1 MSCGFLR
8 DKPSME
14 ETLRPLLWEDASS
27 VCGSNLHVCTQ
38 NKLNVKIKSGNAKKW
53 ICSVEI
59 FFFFNRIKYRPSF
72 YNFQELQTHNSPVLF
87 SICTQHERAGSPV
100 TKVNSWP
107 QQKTVFSDIMSV
119 WNKPIMQTRSRVVIM
134 EPCDGD
140 LKLWKFPRT
149 FQTGLCR
156 RGKSN
161 RPCFLN
167 PSWWQLAT
175 HLRAASERAITKHWT
190 VPLSPRVSEQ
200 RFIGQTDAY
209 QRPSSYL
216 NIATSLCFFFSTE
229 RNVSLPGNFLK

>member
-72 YNFQELQTHNSPVLF
+72 YNFQELQTRNSPVLF

-161 RPCFLN
+161 RPVFLN
-167 PSWWQLAT
+167 PSWWQT
-175 HLRAASERAITKHWT
+175 CDT
-190 VPLSPRVSEQ
+190 PLNVRS
-200 RFIGQTDAY
+200 
-209 QRPSSYL
+209 L
-216 NIATSLCFFFSTE
+216 NTGL
-229 RNVSLPGNFLK
+229 FL

>member
-1 MSCGFLR
+1 MCHVLQNVFDPVHAAWEG
-8 DKPSME
+8 DKRSRGSSSRKKKDFPLEIRRAVVSLTQTPHVLWFPPWQPSME

-27 VCGSNLHVCTQ
+27 VCGSNLHFCTQ
-38 NKLNVKIKSGNAKKW
+38 NKLNIKIKSGNAKKW

-72 YNFQELQTHNSPVLF
+72 YNFQELQTRNSPVLF

-149 FQTGLCR
+149 FQTGLCP

-161 RPCFLN
+161 RPVFLN
-167 PSWWQLAT
+167 PSWWQT
-175 HLRAASERAITKHWT
+175 CDT
-190 VPLSPRVSEQ
+190 PLNVRS
-200 RFIGQTDAY
+200 
-209 QRPSSYL
+209 L
-216 NIATSLCFFFSTE
+216 NTGL
-229 RNVSLPGNFLK
+229 FL

>member
-1 MSCGFLR
+1 M
-8 DKPSME
+8 
-14 ETLRPLLWEDASS
+14 
-27 VCGSNLHVCTQ
+27 Q
-38 NKLNVKIKSGNAKKW
+38 KW
-53 ICSVEI
+53 ISVEI
-59 FFFFNRIKYRPSF
+59 FFFNRIKYRPSF

-87 SICTQHERAGSPV
+87 SICTQHERTGSPV

-161 RPCFLN
+161 RPVFFESELMTN
-167 PSWWQLAT
+167 
-175 HLRAASERAITKHWT
+175 LRHTSERAITKHWT
-190 VPLSPRVSEQ
+190 VPLSRRVSEQ

>member
-1 MSCGFLR
+1 MRHVLQNVFDPVHAAWEGDKRSRGSRSRKKKDFPLEIRPSGRVSYANATCLVVSSVTTIDGGNSPSSPLGR
-8 DKPSME
+8 RQLSLWLKPS
-14 ETLRPLLWEDASS
+14 LLHAKQ
-27 VCGSNLHVCTQ
+27 TKRQ
-38 NKLNVKIKSGNAKKW
+38 NQERKCKKMDLQRW
-53 ICSVEI
+53 D

-72 YNFQELQTHNSPVLF
+72 YNFQELQTRNSPVLF

-161 RPCFLN
+161 RPVFLN
-167 PSWWQLAT
+167 PSWWQT
-175 HLRAASERAITKHWT
+175 CDT
-190 VPLSPRVSEQ
+190 PLNVRS
-200 RFIGQTDAY
+200 
-209 QRPSSYL
+209 L
-216 NIATSLCFFFSTE
+216 NTGL
-229 RNVSLPGNFLK
+229 FL